1 MFLAGVSY
9 KNGIDNTATKLHNK
23 AMANN
28 DYVGDNNPAILTFA
42 HSNGLLPDYFLDS
55 EQITAENTKNLYKV
69 AFADPENR
77 KFPCHTKAACLHS
90 AIWYAANNMNEPEI
104 KSGIEKL
111 AAVHGISE
119 DVTKVFDAFGS
130 VIEKAAAAIKED
142 NEDTME
148 KYALSIDFEG
158 FRGRGIENFYPIN
171 NPAEINDSAD
181 KAYKDYCK
189 GNLPLPA
196 FRKAAHAITK
206 AAEEHGMLHE
216 EIDPTVTS
224 VGADRLPDTDFAES
238 CLAMRKQAGVE
249 NLEPYKAILAEV
261 VEGIEKVASSA
272 EELIEIGEAAAEA
285 MYKLDVSNG
294 IVKYSNA
301 VMDPYTMLFSGPTVD
316 EFLKE
321 AAQCVNLRGVHV
333 PIVDLMNI
341 SDSKI
346 DKMFSPG
353 AGEIVKAAKKML
365 EGENSIQKCAAAST
379 HLEQLTKEASNILLK
394 MLAGVGWFG

>member
-1 MFLAGVSY
+1 
-9 KNGIDNTATKLHNK
+9 
-23 AMANN
+23 MANN

-69 AFADPENR
+69 AFADQENR

-111 AAVHGISE
+111 AAVHGISD
-119 DVTKVFDAFGS
+119 DVNKVFDAFGS

-142 NEDTME
+142 NEAAME

-158 FRGRGIENFYPIN
+158 FRGRGVENFYPIN

-216 EIDPTVTS
+216 EIDPTVTG

-301 VMDPYTMLFSGPTVD
+301 LMDPYTMLFSGPTVD

-365 EGENSIQKCAAAST
+365 EGENSIQKCAAASA